1 MKNEIVTLKRTYSV
15 NSFKRA
21 EEDTIILQMIM
32 SNGECYDAWFNN
44 GRCNVQL
51 LIDSNGIERTFTG
64 GNTSFYVD
72 STDISVVQD
81 AIWCIA
87 NGWLEFPEDYF
98 KGFSKNKITRAVN
111 KNQYVWGLR
120 SFCNDCNGTGN
131 VPSSDNEYYVNC
143 NVCDGDGILK

>member
-1 MKNEIVTLKRTYSV
+1 MKNEIVTQKRVHSV
-15 NSFKRA
+15 GHKNV
-21 EEDTIILQMIM
+21 IVLHYHM
-32 SNGECYDAWFNN
+32 SNGELYSAWLDDGRFNVN
-44 GRCNVQL
+44 L
-51 LIDSNGIERTFTG
+51 LIDSNGIERTFGG
-64 GNTSFYVD
+64 GNTSFFVD
-72 STDISVVQD
+72 SSDICEVQD

-120 SFCNDCNGTGN
+120 NFCNDCSGTGN